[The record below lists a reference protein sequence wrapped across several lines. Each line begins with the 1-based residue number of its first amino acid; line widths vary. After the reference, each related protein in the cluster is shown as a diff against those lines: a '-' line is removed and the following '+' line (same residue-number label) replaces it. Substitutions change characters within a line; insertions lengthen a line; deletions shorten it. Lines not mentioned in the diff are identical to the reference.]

1 MKGNIFQFAIIAAAA
16 GCVVLFFVVA
26 VRFNT
31 ILLGDIPSS
40 FIGAAVS
47 AFITGVITLIFLQ
60 RQTAAEE
67 DTERNVEVF
76 RKKSKVFQA
85 YIKTVWEIW
94 EDQKVT
100 SEEFQRLTT
109 GYYRDLM
116 IYLDDKKLFQTK
128 DEPSKDA
135 AEILRESVGKSSLII
150 CQGDYEDRRLP

>member
-116 IYLDDKKLFQTK
+116 IYLDNKNCSRQRMNRQKTPLKFSARAW
-128 DEPSKDA
+128 ENH
-135 AEILRESVGKSSLII
+135 
-150 CQGDYEDRRLP
+150 RL